1 MSHVGLITPAYTGH
15 VNPMITLGRELQRR
29 GHRVSVVSTPDA
41 RAEVVAGGLEFIAV
55 GIAEF
60 PLGSLEKFTD
70 TQGKLNGIRAMR
82 FILKDLA
89 KQAEVHGRDL
99 PDALRGNGVDALVV
113 DQISTVGASAA
124 ELLDLPFVSLCS
136 LLPLNTDLSVPPWT
150 MPWPADESTPS
161 KVRNRI
167 GYQVGYMVQA
177 PLANEANR
185 QRRKWGLNHV
195 DVDETFSELAQ
206 IAQVPAAFDFP
217 RKYSPAVLHHT
228 GPLHEDESTGPI
240 PFPWERLDGRP
251 MIYASMGTLQNRS
264 ERVFRIIAEAC
275 STLDAQLVI
284 TLGHK
289 GARIPTDFPGNPV
302 IVDYAPQLELF
313 KRASLYIGPGG
324 GNTLTQSLEH
334 GVPMVLIPVTF
345 DNPGVAARGK
355 YHGVAEFVPV
365 TKLSVRRLRKAVDM
379 VLSNA
384 SYRDNVR
391 RYQDVIRGMDAV
403 SRTADIVE
411 EAFRTRRPVLAAAG
425 GAAKAA

>member
-1 MSHVGLITPAYTGH
+1 MSHIGLITPAYTGH
-15 VNPMITLGRELQRR
+15 VSPMITLGRELQRR
-29 GHRVSVVSTPDA
+29 GHRVSVISTPDA
-41 RAEVVAGGLEFIAV
+41 EAEALSGKLEFITV
-55 GIAEF
+55 GAREF
-60 PLGSLEKFTD
+60 PVGSLEKFTD
-70 TQGKLNGIRAMR
+70 TQGRLNGIRAMR

-89 KQAEVHGRDL
+89 KQAEVQGRDL
-99 PDALRGNGVDALVV
+99 PDALRNKGVDALVV
-113 DQISTVGASAA
+113 DQISTVGASVA

-136 LLPLNTDLSVPPWT
+136 LLPLNTDVSVPPWT
-150 MPWPADESTPS
+150 MPWVADESTPS
-161 KVRNRI
+161 MVRNRI
-167 GYQVGYMVQA
+167 GYRIGYLVQA

-185 QRRKWGLNHV
+185 QRLKWGLNHV
-195 DVDETFSELAQ
+195 KVDQTFSELAQ

-217 RKYSPAVLHHT
+217 RKYSPACLHHT
-228 GPLHEDESTGPI
+228 GPLHEDESPEPI

-251 MIYASMGTLQNRS
+251 MVYASMGTLQNRS
-264 ERVFRIIAEAC
+264 EKVFRIIAEAC
-275 STLDAQLVI
+275 STLDVQLVI

-289 GARIPTDFPGNPV
+289 GTRIPTDFPGNPV

-313 KRASLYIGPGG
+313 KRASLYVGPGG

-365 TKLSVRRLRKAVDM
+365 TKLSARKLRKAIET
-379 VLSNA
+379 VLSNP

-391 RYQDVIRGMDAV
+391 KYQDVIRGMDAV

-411 EAFRTRRPVLAAAG
+411 EAFRTRQPVLASAN
-425 GAAKAA
+425 GALAV